1 MLQLRSLARRVVIQ
15 NRLGAIGLALG
26 LLVVALALLA
36 PVLTNRGPT
45 QQSLLQSLKPPDA
58 SNILGTDHLGRDVL
72 ARTLFGLRVS
82 LLIAVA
88 GAIGA
93 ALVGGAIGLVAGAR
107 RGVVDIAL
115 MRLVDFQ
122 LSIPFLLVAIMWI
135 AFVGNS
141 LLDLVIVVVIYA
153 WVPFARVVRDR
164 TLVIVQKEFVTSA
177 VALGASQARV
187 ILRHIAPH
195 LIPDLVIIGTMVVGR
210 AVILESSLGFL
221 GLSVPPP
228 TPTLGGMIGEARN
241 YLTVAWWMAT
251 FPGLAILAIVL
262 GVSLAGDGLRDAL
275 DPRMRSRSPREDA

>member
-1 MLQLRSLARRVVIQ
+1 MLQLRSLARRLVIQ

-107 RGVVDIAL
+107 RGVIDIAL

-141 LLDLVIVVVIYA
+141 LFDLVIVVVIYA